1 MPGGAERGIPGGA
14 ERGAPGT
21 ECWPPGGIA
30 RGACGG
36 LGRWAGG
43 TPPRWESRWGYGGAE
58 WRPPGGADRGASGG
72 ADRGAPGWWRGGGTD
87 RGGDAGSYPRPELGA
102 CRCGRGESELSL
114 CRAEPT
120 DDAGVFASRT
130 ERGTT
135 VRISPEMRLSGTLR
149 GNVAAENSECD
160 ARSGSS
166 APTRDH
172 CMAAAASASHRPS
185 CRCAST
191 QSSADHSG
199 APRPRTGAASEGP
212 TCRCRPPDAGA
223 ESRCLDESNGVSR
236 LPLRFDAE
244 EPVGYTPYSSPARP
258 IDPATDPGDTG
269 RYRSSSRP

>member
-1 MPGGAERGIPGGA
+1 
-14 ERGAPGT
+14 
-21 ECWPPGGIA
+21 
-30 RGACGG
+30 
-36 LGRWAGG
+36 
-43 TPPRWESRWGYGGAE
+43 WESRWGYGGAE

-72 ADRGAPGWWRGGGTD
+72 ADRGAPDWWRGGGTD

-102 CRCGRGESELSL
+102 CRCGRGDSELSL

-223 ESRCLDESNGVSR
+223 ESRCLDEPNGVSPLPPRITESNAVSRLPLRFDEPNGVSRLPLRIDEPNGVSR

-244 EPVGYTPYSSPARP
+244 EPGEYTPYSSPARP

-269 RYRSSSRP
+269 RYRSSSRQ

>member
-1 MPGGAERGIPGGA
+1 
-14 ERGAPGT
+14 
-21 ECWPPGGIA
+21 
-30 RGACGG
+30 
-36 LGRWAGG
+36 
-43 TPPRWESRWGYGGAE
+43 
-58 WRPPGGADRGASGG
+58 
-72 ADRGAPGWWRGGGTD
+72 
-87 RGGDAGSYPRPELGA
+87 
-102 CRCGRGESELSL
+102 
-114 CRAEPT
+114 
-120 DDAGVFASRT
+120 
-130 ERGTT
+130 
-135 VRISPEMRLSGTLR
+135 TLR

-236 LPLRFDAE
+236 LPLRIDEPNGVSRLPLRFDAE
-244 EPVGYTPYSSPARP
+244 EPVEYTPYSSPARP